1 MPLVQGVPTVLEP
14 PKDYVVDFDNPRR
27 QGVPEAYYVS
37 GFGMV
42 LSFLFIAQRLYVK
55 FFLTGGVQV
64 DDVLLIFSYVLAVA
78 TIALCLH
85 MFATGV
91 GGVHAWEISVT
102 QFNAYLMDVYLAAFI
117 YILCGSLSKL
127 ALLIFYLRLSPQRWF
142 RIATWSTIVFISGYT
157 VGIFFACIFSCKPI
171 AMSWDVTITD
181 GVCINRP
188 SLYIATAVAN
198 IISDVIL
205 FFLPIPMV
213 IKLQIPPRQKIGLVI
228 IFGIGS
234 LTVVT
239 SVVRVSILPALLTDL
254 DATWVIAWASVWI
267 IVEANLIIT
276 CASMP
281 TLRKFFKHVA
291 PKLIGESRYGSKT
304 GKSGKS
310 GENSK
315 PPTRTLVP
323 TSQSR
328 RDRHQY
334 SQFDAGEG
342 QGSEEFVLG
351 PIKGRADPRVTA
363 GHSEDHVGWGDS
375 DSEKGI
381 VDGTSKPAIVQ
392 TTTVTVEYTNDRL

>member
-1 MPLVQGVPTVLEP
+1 MPIVQGVLTVLEP
-14 PKDYVVDFDNPRR
+14 PEGYVVDFDNPRR

-37 GFGMV
+37 GFGMA
-42 LSFLFIAQRLYVK
+42 LSLLFITQRLYVK

-142 RIATWSTIVFISGYT
+142 RIATWSTIVFIGGYT

-171 AMSWDVTITD
+171 AMSWNVTITD

-310 GENSK
+310 GDNSK

-334 SQFDAGEG
+334 SQFDAEG
-342 QGSEEFVLG
+342 GQRPEEFVLG
-351 PIKGRADPRVTA
+351 PIKGRADPKVTA
-363 GHSEDHVGWGDS
+363 GHGDDHVGWGDS
-375 DSEKGI
+375 DSEKGM
-381 VDGTSKPAIVQ
+381 VVGTSKPAIVQ
-392 TTTVTVEYTNDRL
+392 TKTVTVEYTNDDL